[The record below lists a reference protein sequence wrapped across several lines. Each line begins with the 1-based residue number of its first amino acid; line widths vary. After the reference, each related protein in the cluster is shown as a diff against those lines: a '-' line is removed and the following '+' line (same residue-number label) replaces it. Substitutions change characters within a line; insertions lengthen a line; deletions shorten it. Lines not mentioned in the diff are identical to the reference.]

1 MRVLFAL
8 AGAHRV
14 QRGAEVAFQSIA
26 QHMGQA
32 GDDVT
37 VLGSGPAIAD
47 RSYRYLRTKV
57 VPRERFERFPSLP
70 PIARTEYAW
79 EELTFVPGVLRHA
92 RASHYD
98 VTVAC
103 GYPYTNWALRLLRG
117 HPRPKHVFVTQN
129 GDWPARSKDGEFRLF
144 SCDGLIC
151 TNPDYYE
158 ANRERWPSALIPNGI
173 DTERFRPGSSERDRF
188 GLPGDRP
195 LVLMASA
202 LIDTKRV
209 DEAIRV
215 VAGHPDAMLVV
226 AGDGPQRGAIDALAA
241 ELLPDRFR
249 RMVVPSTEMPALYR
263 SADAFLHLSLEE
275 AFGNVYIEAAA
286 SGLPVV
292 AHRSASTRWILGDD
306 AHLVDTH
313 DRERTVS
320 ALTEA
325 LAATP
330 RTRCDAS
337 VRAVHERFGWEQ
349 IADQYRS
356 FLAEVCEG

>member
-14 QRGAEVAFQSIA
+14 QRGAEVAFESIA
-26 QHMGQA
+26 EHMSRA
-32 GDDVT
+32 GDEVT
-37 VLGSGPAIAD
+37 VLGSGPDIPD
-47 RSYRYLRTKV
+47 RSYRYLRTRV
-57 VPRERFERFPSLP
+57 VPRERFERFPNIP

-79 EELTFVPGVLRHA
+79 EELTFAPGVLRHV
-92 RASHYD
+92 RPSQYD
-98 VTVAC
+98 VTISC
-103 GYPYTNWALRLLRG
+103 GYPYTNWALRLRRG

-129 GDWPARSKDGEFRLF
+129 GDWPAQSRDGEFRLF

-158 ANRERWPSALIPNGI
+158 ANRARWRSTLIPNGI
-173 DTERFRPGSSERDRF
+173 DIERFRPGRGERARF
-188 GLPGDRP
+188 DLPEDRP

-226 AGDGPQRGAIDALAA
+226 AGDGPQRDAIDALAA

-249 RMVVPSTEMPALYR
+249 RLVVPSTEMPALYR
-263 SADAFLHLSLEE
+263 CADAFLHLSLEE

-292 AHRSASTRWILGDD
+292 AHRSASTCWILGDD
-306 AHLVDTH
+306 AYLVDTL

-325 LAATP
+325 LAVP
-330 RTRCDAS
+330 HDGPDAH
-337 VRAVHERFGWEQ
+337 VRAVHERFGWER
-349 IADQYRS
+349 IAEQYRS
-356 FLAEVCEG
+356 FLAEVCDG